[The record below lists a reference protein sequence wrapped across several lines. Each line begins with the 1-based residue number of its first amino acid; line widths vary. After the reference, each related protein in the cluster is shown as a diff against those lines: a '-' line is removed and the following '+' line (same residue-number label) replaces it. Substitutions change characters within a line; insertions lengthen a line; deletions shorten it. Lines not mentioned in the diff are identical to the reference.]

1 MSRSPSVWSLWLL
14 RTVNAWETRQLV
26 VFEPKWAQTTFYL
39 SSGPEGGS
47 RSPPRWLS
55 VWWER
60 RGGDGTGF
68 LLLWLPPSPQKPGK
82 QCPEQRSTHVWA
94 LSLSFSVFQ
103 IQTIPLQWD
112 RLHLR
117 MSRIEWNKQGSDI
130 SLLKVKQQQ
139 PNAMLFMFPL
149 FGFLTLQK
157 TWVK

>member
-1 MSRSPSVWSLWLL
+1 MSRSSSVWLLWLL

-103 IQTIPLQWD
+103 MQTIPLQWD

-117 MSRIEWNKQGSDI
+117 MSSLEGKNKE
-130 SLLKVKQQQ
+130 VT
-139 PNAMLFMFPL
+139 FPSSKL
-149 FGFLTLQK
+149 SNSNQMQCFSCFPFSGF
-157 TWVK
+157 WPCRY